1 MSPIVTKN
9 ILRFAALLFLQV
21 LVIDHIQISSMVTPF
36 IYILAIIMLP
46 FNTPRW
52 LLLFSA
58 FVLGFLVDIFS
69 GTMGLNMSA
78 TLTIAFVRPYVL
90 NLISFGRDYEDEE
103 APNMKNLGVDW
114 FVAYVSIM
122 IVIHHSAIFF
132 LEVFRLSELGTTF
145 LRIIYS
151 SLATFVLVF
160 LWQFLF
166 ALRKG

>member
-9 ILRFAALLFLQV
+9 ILRFVSLLFLQV
-21 LVIDHIQISSMVTPF
+21 LVIGHIQISSMVTPF

-58 FVLGFLVDIFS
+58 FVLGFFVDIFS

-78 TLTIAFVRPYVL
+78 ILIAAFIRPYVL

-103 APNMKNLGVDW
+103 VPNLRNLGVDR
-114 FVAYVSIM
+114 FVAYISIM
-122 IVIHHSAIFF
+122 IVVHHSAIFL
-132 LEVFRLSELGTTF
+132 LEIFRLNELGTTF

-160 LWQFLF
+160 LWQLLF
-166 ALRKG
+166 ASRKK

>member
-9 ILRFAALLFLQV
+9 ILRFVSLLFLQV

-58 FVLGFLVDIFS
+58 FILGFFVDIFS

-78 TLTIAFVRPYVL
+78 ILIAAFIRPYVL

-103 APNMKNLGVDW
+103 VPNLRNLGVDR
-114 FVAYVSIM
+114 FVAYISIM
-122 IVIHHSAIFF
+122 IVVHHSAIFL
-132 LEVFRLSELGTTF
+132 LEVFRLNELGTTF

-160 LWQFLF
+160 LWQLLF
-166 ALRKG
+166 ASRKK